1 VDLKNRWEKG
11 NDMAR
16 QEIGSFGL
24 LSMDEIEEQKE
35 LMVEK
40 LDSKI
45 ALSPSFGLWV
55 KGVPHYSW
63 HDEDGVV
70 LGMILGAKMVTPQ
83 GAPSYLLY
91 DVLFTTGHKRS
102 LVVYDFMVLSD
113 DEVDELWDEEEELD
127 YYEDF
132 DDDEIMEETVAEIM
146 EEIFEEEIE
155 KACGFSR
162 CWIGGDAKACF
173 IGGISLFPNMIR
185 R

>member
-11 NDMAR
+11 NDMAK
-16 QEIGSFGL
+16 QEIGSFGV
-24 LSMDEIEEQKE
+24 LSMEEIEEQKE

-45 ALSPSFGLWV
+45 ALSPSFGVWV

-63 HDEDGVV
+63 ADADGVA

-91 DVLFTTGHKRS
+91 DILFTTGHKRS
-102 LVVYDFMVLSD
+102 VGVYDFMILA
-113 DEVDELWDEEEELD
+113 DEDVDELWDEEEELE

-132 DDDEIMEETVAEIM
+132 DDDDYVDGIMDELFGVSRTWTGGVKEIL
-146 EEIFEEEIE
+146 
-155 KACGFSR
+155 
-162 CWIGGDAKACF
+162 
-173 IGGISLFPNMIR
+173 SLPENEQLSQILDIQHMIR
-185 R
+185 G